1 MKPSTPPRCSLC
13 EPGQNQGVRSYGPKK
28 WGHARGAWFVP
39 VEWIHT
45 VASRDAVREVGFFG
59 NQNTV
64 AKPKSEKWEHTIETL
79 KKKFGVS

>member
-1 MKPSTPPRCSLC
+1 MVDGVETPIATAPAVATYELAAG
-13 EPGQNQGVRSYGPKK
+13 ED
-28 WGHARGAWFVP
+28 WGAWFVP

-45 VASRDAVREVGFFG
+45 VGSQDAVRELGFFG